1 MEKQSNNSTDKLV
14 SINWQPNPKSS
25 KAMHKQIVDYIS
37 AKVANGDWTV
47 GSKLPPQ
54 RELAKI
60 FGVNRSTIINAM
72 ETLKSYGIID
82 ADYGGGTRIACNT
95 WSLLM
100 SAPPDWNKYIA
111 SGPFKPNLPT
121 IQLINK
127 LEFDKNF
134 IRLGTGELSPQLFPQ
149 DMLADVFRALPAKI
163 SSLNYLEARG
173 LSELRK
179 SRAKAGLTRYQRKT
193 FQYSDHLRFLTSLA
207 ANFCRHAKTRCA
219 GLYGNTYLFE
229 VTAGL
234 PICRH
239 QFYRHCHG

>member
-1 MEKQSNNSTDKLV
+1 MEKQVNNSTDKSV
-14 SINWQPNPKSS
+14 SITWQPDPQSS

-37 AKVANGDWTV
+37 GKVASGDWTV

-54 RELAKI
+54 REMAKI
-60 FGVNRSTIINAM
+60 FGVNRSTIFNAM

-149 DMLADVFRALPAKI
+149 DMLADIFRTLPAKI

-173 LSELRK
+173 LAELRE
-179 SRAKAGLTRYQRKT
+179 
-193 FQYSDHLRFLTSLA
+193 SL
-207 ANFCRHAKTRCA
+207 
-219 GLYGNTYLFE
+219 
-229 VTAGL
+229 V
-234 PICRH
+234 
-239 QFYRHCHG
+239 Q

>member
-1 MEKQSNNSTDKLV
+1 MEKQTNSSTDKLV
-14 SINWQPNPKSS
+14 SINWQPNPASS

-127 LEFDKNF
+127 LRGAYEYEAPDAPYY
-134 IRLGTGELSPQLFPQ
+134 IYGTGYRQIRRVYHGRRNVFTLSAL
-149 DMLADVFRALPAKI
+149 LASGRGLL
-163 SSLNYLEARG
+163 SSLHPERQRIHSPAEFHPAALHGNNSFCG
-173 LSELRK
+173 LQNSK
-179 SRAKAGLTRYQRKT
+179 YT
-193 FQYSDHLRFLTSLA
+193 
-207 ANFCRHAKTRCA
+207 
-219 GLYGNTYLFE
+219 
-229 VTAGL
+229 
-234 PICRH
+234 
-239 QFYRHCHG
+239 